1 LKNFLCCL
9 TLIRLQCAEFT
20 IMSKLP
26 ARSAGE
32 PRKINSELF
41 SMTYGALVLQLLDD
55 FDRDEDVNMHLDKIG
70 YNIGLRIIDDFF
82 SKNPNVGKCG
92 DLKEVSEMVARGLKI
107 YLGITATVS
116 NWSPGMD
123 EFSLLFETNPL
134 AEFVELPSED
144 HKNLQYSQAICGAL
158 RGALEMVQLEVS
170 ATFLQDQLRSGNT
183 NEIRV
188 KLIRKLEEQNFSKS
202 EIFSTMPISDN
213 QSLLSVRGKRITGEA
228 VRSHNVTAVKA
239 VANILRSSLGPIGL
253 DKIIVDD
260 VGDLTITNDGATILK
275 LLEVKHPAAKV
286 MIELAQLQDKE
297 VGDGTTSVVI
307 LAAEILNY
315 ADQLVKQ
322 RIHPTSI
329 ISGLRVACR
338 EAVKYMRDHLSI
350 NVDDLGRDCL
360 LCVAKTA
367 MSSKFI
373 SVESDFFANMLVDAI
388 EKVKFQEGSSTKYPV
403 NAVNVLKALGGR
415 CLDSIL
421 INGYALNCTVAS
433 QSMPKQLMQAKIACL
448 DFSLNAERLKMGIT
462 FELNDP
468 RAIDPII
475 KEEKDIARRRA
486 EKILKAGANVVLL
499 TGGMADFVIEMFVS
513 AGVMAV
519 RRCKKMDLKRIAKA
533 TGATLITSMT
543 GLETEESFDASLLG
557 HAEEV
562 VQERICDDELILIKG
577 PKARTSSSIILRGAN
592 DFVLDEMERS
602 VHDALCALK
611 RVMESGKVVVGGGT
625 VEAAISVYLEN
636 FANSLVRII
645 QYVTLFFWGLTISS
659 RELLAVAEFASAL
672 MVIPRTL
679 AVNSGEDCSDLIAKL
694 RAYHNG
700 YYMNRSD
707 ETAGLDVRNGEVIDN
722 KVAGVLEPLE
732 SKVKILKFAT
742 EAAITILRID
752 DMIKVDPEERKD
764 RRFQRVPT
772 GYGPHGA
779 KGPNCFDQIKV
790 GLVMGGAVGAAVGVI
805 FGGVS
810 ALSMGLRG
818 RELLR
823 QLGKVMA
830 TSSGSFGLFMAVGSA
845 LRC

>member
-1 LKNFLCCL
+1 MSISVILF
-9 TLIRLQCAEFT
+9 AEFT
-20 IMSKLP
+20 IMSKLV
-26 ARSAGE
+26 ARSAAE

-55 FDRDEDVNMHLDKIG
+55 FDRDEEVNMHLDKIG

-123 EFSLLFETNPL
+123 EFSLLFEANPL

-158 RGALEMVQLEVS
+158 RGALEMVHLEVS

-183 NEIRV
+183 NEI
-188 KLIRKLEEQNFSKS
+188 QKS
-202 EIFSTMPISDN
+202 ENFSTMPVSDN

-228 VRSHNVTAVKA
+228 VRSNNVTAVKA

-260 VGDLTITNDGATILK
+260 VGDLTVTNDGATILK

-307 LAAEILNY
+307 LASEILNY

-350 NVDDLGRDCL
+350 NVDDLGRDSF

-373 SVESDFFANMLVDAI
+373 AAESDFFANILLDAI

-403 NAVNVLKALGGR
+403 NAVNILKALGGR
-415 CLDSIL
+415 CLDSVL

-433 QSMPKQLMQAKIACL
+433 QGMPKQIMQAKIACL

-468 RAIDPII
+468 KAINPII
-475 KEEKDIARRRA
+475 KEEKDIARRRV

-499 TGGMADFVIEMFVS
+499 TGGMANFVIEMFVS

-519 RRCKKMDLKRIAKA
+519 RRCKKVDLKRIAKA

-592 DFVLDEMERS
+592 EFMLDEMERS

-611 RVMESGKVVVGGGT
+611 RVLESGKVVVGGGT
-625 VEAAISVYLEN
+625 VETAISVYLEN
-636 FANSLVRII
+636 FANSL
-645 QYVTLFFWGLTISS
+645 SS

-707 ETAGLDVRNGEVIDN
+707 ETAGLDVKNGEVIDN

-764 RRFQRVPT
+764 RRTRCPYSNERETQIKFRVPT

-790 GLVMGGAVGAAVGVI
+790 GLIMGGAVGAAVGVI

-823 QLGKVMA
+823 QLGKVMV

>member
-1 LKNFLCCL
+1 MSIDVILF
-9 TLIRLQCAEFT
+9 AEFT

-92 DLKEVSEMVARGLKI
+92 DLREVSEMVARGLKI

-158 RGALEMVQLEVS
+158 RGALEMVHLEVS

-183 NEIRV
+183 NEI
-188 KLIRKLEEQNFSKS
+188 LKS
-202 EIFSTMPISDN
+202 EIFSTMPVSDN

-329 ISGLRVACR
+329 IGGLRVACR

-367 MSSKFI
+367 MSK
-373 SVESDFFANMLVDAI
+373 FFANMLVDAI

-403 NAVNVLKALGGR
+403 NAVNILKALGGR
-415 CLDSIL
+415 CLDSVL

-433 QSMPKQLMQAKIACL
+433 QGMPKQLMQAKIACL

-468 RAIDPII
+468 KAINPII
-475 KEEKDIARRRA
+475 KEEKDIARRRV

-499 TGGMADFVIEMFVS
+499 TGGMANFVIEMFVS

-519 RRCKKMDLKRIAKA
+519 RRCKKIDLKRIAKA

-592 DFVLDEMERS
+592 EFMLDEMERS

-625 VEAAISVYLEN
+625 VETAISVYLEN
-636 FANSLVRII
+636 FANSL
-645 QYVTLFFWGLTISS
+645 SS

-707 ETAGLDVRNGEVIDN
+707 ETAGLDVKNGEVIDN

-752 DMIKVDPEERKD
+752 DMIKVDPEER
-764 RRFQRVPT
+764 VPT

-790 GLVMGGAVGAAVGVI
+790 GLIMGGAVGAAVGVI

>member
-1 LKNFLCCL
+1 
-9 TLIRLQCAEFT
+9 
-20 IMSKLP
+20 MSKLV
-26 ARSAGE
+26 ARNAAE

-55 FDRDEDVNMHLDKIG
+55 FDRDEEVNMHLDKIG

-123 EFSLLFETNPL
+123 EFSLLFEANPL

-158 RGALEMVQLEVS
+158 RGALEMVHLEVS

-183 NEIRV
+183 NEI
-188 KLIRKLEEQNFSKS
+188 QKS
-202 EIFSTMPISDN
+202 EYFSTMPVPDN

-228 VRSHNVTAVKA
+228 VRSNNVTAVKA

-260 VGDLTITNDGATILK
+260 VGDLTVTNDGATILK

-307 LAAEILNY
+307 LASEILNY

-350 NVDDLGRDCL
+350 NVDDLGRDSF

-373 SVESDFFANMLVDAI
+373 AAESDFFANILLDAI

-403 NAVNVLKALGGR
+403 NAVNILKALGGR
-415 CLDSIL
+415 CLDSVL

-433 QSMPKQLMQAKIACL
+433 QGMPKQIMQAKIACL

-468 RAIDPII
+468 KAINPII
-475 KEEKDIARRRA
+475 KEEKDIARRRV

-499 TGGMADFVIEMFVS
+499 TGGMANFVIEMFVS

-519 RRCKKMDLKRIAKA
+519 RRCKKVDLKRIAKA

-592 DFVLDEMERS
+592 EFMLDEMERS

-611 RVMESGKVVVGGGT
+611 RVLESGKVVVGGGT
-625 VEAAISVYLEN
+625 VETAISVYLEN
-636 FANSLVRII
+636 FANSL
-645 QYVTLFFWGLTISS
+645 SS

-707 ETAGLDVRNGEVIDN
+707 ETWRWAGLDVKNGEVIDN

-764 RRFQRVPT
+764 RRTRWVPT

-790 GLVMGGAVGAAVGVI
+790 GLIMGGAVGAAVGVI

-823 QLGKVMA
+823 QLGKVMV

>member
-1 LKNFLCCL
+1 
-9 TLIRLQCAEFT
+9 
-20 IMSKLP
+20 MSKLV
-26 ARSAGE
+26 ARSAAE

-55 FDRDEDVNMHLDKIG
+55 FDRDEEVNMHLDKIG

-123 EFSLLFETNPL
+123 EFSLLFEANPL

-158 RGALEMVQLEVS
+158 RGALEMVHLEVS

-183 NEIRV
+183 NVI
-188 KLIRKLEEQNFSKS
+188 QKS
-202 EIFSTMPISDN
+202 ENFSTMPVSDN

-228 VRSHNVTAVKA
+228 VRSNNVTAVKA

-260 VGDLTITNDGATILK
+260 VGDLTVTNDGATILK

-307 LAAEILNY
+307 LASEILNY

-350 NVDDLGRDCL
+350 NVDDLGRDSF

-373 SVESDFFANMLVDAI
+373 AAESDFFANILLDAI

-403 NAVNVLKALGGR
+403 NAVNILKALGGR
-415 CLDSIL
+415 CLDSVL

-433 QSMPKQLMQAKIACL
+433 QGMPKQIMQAKIACL

-468 RAIDPII
+468 KAINPII
-475 KEEKDIARRRA
+475 KEEKDIARRRV

-499 TGGMADFVIEMFVS
+499 TGGMANFVIEMFVS

-519 RRCKKMDLKRIAKA
+519 RRCKKVDLKRIAKA

-592 DFVLDEMERS
+592 EFMLDEMERS

-611 RVMESGKVVVGGGT
+611 RVLESGKVVVGGGT
-625 VEAAISVYLEN
+625 VETAISVYLEN
-636 FANSLVRII
+636 FANSL
-645 QYVTLFFWGLTISS
+645 SS

-707 ETAGLDVRNGEVIDN
+707 ETAGLDVKNGEVIDN

-764 RRFQRVPT
+764 RRTRCPYSNTELIAIRFSVSYSNEREAQNKFRVPT

-790 GLVMGGAVGAAVGVI
+790 GLIMGGAVGAAVGVI

-823 QLGKVMA
+823 QLGKVMV

>member
-1 LKNFLCCL
+1 LKIFLCCL

-183 NEIRV
+183 NEI
-188 KLIRKLEEQNFSKS
+188 QKS

-636 FANSLVRII
+636 FANSL
-645 QYVTLFFWGLTISS
+645 SS

>member
-1 LKNFLCCL
+1 MSIDVILF
-9 TLIRLQCAEFT
+9 AEFT

-92 DLKEVSEMVARGLKI
+92 DLREVSEMVARGLKI

-158 RGALEMVQLEVS
+158 RGALEMVHLEVS

-183 NEIRV
+183 NEI
-188 KLIRKLEEQNFSKS
+188 LKS
-202 EIFSTMPISDN
+202 EIFSTMPVSDN

-329 ISGLRVACR
+329 IGGLRVACR

-367 MSSKFI
+367 MSK
-373 SVESDFFANMLVDAI
+373 FFANMLVDAI

-403 NAVNVLKALGGR
+403 NAVNILKALGGR
-415 CLDSIL
+415 CLDSVL

-433 QSMPKQLMQAKIACL
+433 QGMPKQLMQAKIACL

-468 RAIDPII
+468 KAINPII
-475 KEEKDIARRRA
+475 KEEKDIARRRV
-486 EKILKAGANVVLL
+486 EKILKAGANK
-499 TGGMADFVIEMFVS
+499 I
-513 AGVMAV
+513 
-519 RRCKKMDLKRIAKA
+519 DLKRIAKA

-592 DFVLDEMERS
+592 EFMLDEMERS

-625 VEAAISVYLEN
+625 VETAISVYLEN
-636 FANSLVRII
+636 FANSL
-645 QYVTLFFWGLTISS
+645 SS

-707 ETAGLDVRNGEVIDN
+707 ETAGLDVKNGEVIDN

-752 DMIKVDPEERKD
+752 DMIKVDPEER
-764 RRFQRVPT
+764 VPT

-790 GLVMGGAVGAAVGVI
+790 GLIMGGAVGAAVGVI

>member
-1 LKNFLCCL
+1 
-9 TLIRLQCAEFT
+9 
-20 IMSKLP
+20 
-26 ARSAGE
+26 
-32 PRKINSELF
+32 
-41 SMTYGALVLQLLDD
+41 
-55 FDRDEDVNMHLDKIG
+55 
-70 YNIGLRIIDDFF
+70 
-82 SKNPNVGKCG
+82 
-92 DLKEVSEMVARGLKI
+92 
-107 YLGITATVS
+107 
-116 NWSPGMD
+116 
-123 EFSLLFETNPL
+123 
-134 AEFVELPSED
+134 
-144 HKNLQYSQAICGAL
+144 
-158 RGALEMVQLEVS
+158 
-170 ATFLQDQLRSGNT
+170 
-183 NEIRV
+183 
-188 KLIRKLEEQNFSKS
+188 
-202 EIFSTMPISDN
+202 MPVSDN

-228 VRSHNVTAVKA
+228 VRSNNVTAVKA

-260 VGDLTITNDGATILK
+260 VGDLTVTNDGATILK

-307 LAAEILNY
+307 LASEILNY

-350 NVDDLGRDCL
+350 NVDDLGRDSF

-373 SVESDFFANMLVDAI
+373 AAESDFFANILLDAI

-403 NAVNVLKALGGR
+403 NAVNILKALGGR
-415 CLDSIL
+415 CLDSVL

-433 QSMPKQLMQAKIACL
+433 QGMPKQIMQAKIACL

-468 RAIDPII
+468 KAINPII
-475 KEEKDIARRRA
+475 KEEKDIARRRV

-499 TGGMADFVIEMFVS
+499 TGGMANFVIEMFVS

-519 RRCKKMDLKRIAKA
+519 RRCKKVDLKRIAKA

-592 DFVLDEMERS
+592 EFMLDEMERS

-611 RVMESGKVVVGGGT
+611 RVLESGKVVVGGGT
-625 VEAAISVYLEN
+625 VETAISVYLEN
-636 FANSLVRII
+636 FANSL
-645 QYVTLFFWGLTISS
+645 SS

-707 ETAGLDVRNGEVIDN
+707 ETWRWAGLDVKNGEVIDN

-764 RRFQRVPT
+764 RRT
-772 GYGPHGA
+772 
-779 KGPNCFDQIKV
+779 
-790 GLVMGGAVGAAVGVI
+790 
-805 FGGVS
+805 
-810 ALSMGLRG
+810 
-818 RELLR
+818 
-823 QLGKVMA
+823 
-830 TSSGSFGLFMAVGSA
+830 
-845 LRC
+845 RCP

>member
-1 LKNFLCCL
+1 
-9 TLIRLQCAEFT
+9 
-20 IMSKLP
+20 MSKLP

-636 FANSLVRII
+636 FANSL
-645 QYVTLFFWGLTISS
+645 SS

>member
-1 LKNFLCCL
+1 MSIDVILF
-9 TLIRLQCAEFT
+9 AEFT

-92 DLKEVSEMVARGLKI
+92 DLREVSEMVARGLKI

-158 RGALEMVQLEVS
+158 RGALEMVHLEVS

-183 NEIRV
+183 NEI
-188 KLIRKLEEQNFSKS
+188 LKS
-202 EIFSTMPISDN
+202 EIFSTMPVSDN

-329 ISGLRVACR
+329 IGGLRVACR

-373 SVESDFFANMLVDAI
+373 SVESEFFANMLVDAI

-403 NAVNVLKALGGR
+403 NAVNILKALGGR
-415 CLDSIL
+415 CLDSVL

-433 QSMPKQLMQAKIACL
+433 QGMPKQLMQAKIACL

-468 RAIDPII
+468 KAINPII
-475 KEEKDIARRRA
+475 KEEKDIARRRV

-499 TGGMADFVIEMFVS
+499 TGGMANFVIEMFVS

-519 RRCKKMDLKRIAKA
+519 RRCKKIDLKRIAKA

-577 PKARTSSSIILRGAN
+577 SIILRGAN
-592 DFVLDEMERS
+592 EFMLDEMERS

-625 VEAAISVYLEN
+625 VETAISVYLEN
-636 FANSLVRII
+636 FANSL
-645 QYVTLFFWGLTISS
+645 SS

-707 ETAGLDVRNGEVIDN
+707 ETAGLDVKNGEVIDN

-752 DMIKVDPEERKD
+752 DMIKVDPEER
-764 RRFQRVPT
+764 VPT

-790 GLVMGGAVGAAVGVI
+790 GLIMGGAVGAAVGVI

>member
-183 NEIRV
+183 NEI
-188 KLIRKLEEQNFSKS
+188 QKS

-421 INGYALNCTVAS
+421 INGYALNCTVAV

-636 FANSLVRII
+636 FANSL
-645 QYVTLFFWGLTISS
+645 SS

-707 ETAGLDVRNGEVIDN
+707 ETWRWAGLDVRNGEVIDN

-764 RRFQRVPT
+764 RRV
-772 GYGPHGA
+772 
-779 KGPNCFDQIKV
+779 
-790 GLVMGGAVGAAVGVI
+790 
-805 FGGVS
+805 
-810 ALSMGLRG
+810 
-818 RELLR
+818 
-823 QLGKVMA
+823 
-830 TSSGSFGLFMAVGSA
+830 
-845 LRC
+845 RCPQ

>member
-367 MSSKFI
+367 MSN
-373 SVESDFFANMLVDAI
+373 FFANMLVDAI

-636 FANSLVRII
+636 FANSL
-645 QYVTLFFWGLTISS
+645 SS

>member
-1 LKNFLCCL
+1 
-9 TLIRLQCAEFT
+9 
-20 IMSKLP
+20 MSKLP

-134 AEFVELPSED
+134 AEFVELPSEN

-158 RGALEMVQLEVS
+158 RGALEMVHLEVS

-183 NEIRV
+183 NEI
-188 KLIRKLEEQNFSKS
+188 LKS
-202 EIFSTMPISDN
+202 EIFSTMPVSDN

-329 ISGLRVACR
+329 IGGLRVACR

-350 NVDDLGRDCL
+350 NVDDLGRDSL

-403 NAVNVLKALGGR
+403 NAVNILKALGGR
-415 CLDSIL
+415 CLDSVL

-433 QSMPKQLMQAKIACL
+433 QGMPKQLMQAKIACL

-468 RAIDPII
+468 KAINPII
-475 KEEKDIARRRA
+475 KEEKDIARRRV

-499 TGGMADFVIEMFVS
+499 TGGMANFVIEMFVS

-519 RRCKKMDLKRIAKA
+519 RRCKKIDLKRIAKA

-592 DFVLDEMERS
+592 EFMLDEMERS

-625 VEAAISVYLEN
+625 VETAISVYLEN
-636 FANSLVRII
+636 FANSL
-645 QYVTLFFWGLTISS
+645 SS

-707 ETAGLDVRNGEVIDN
+707 ETAGLDVKNGEVIDN

-764 RRFQRVPT
+764 RRERETQNKFRVPT

-790 GLVMGGAVGAAVGVI
+790 GLIMGGAVGAAVGVI

>member
-183 NEIRV
+183 NEI
-188 KLIRKLEEQNFSKS
+188 QKS

-373 SVESDFFANMLVDAI
+373 SVESDFFANMLVDAL

-636 FANSLVRII
+636 FANSL
-645 QYVTLFFWGLTISS
+645 SS

-707 ETAGLDVRNGEVIDN
+707 ETWRWAGLDVRNGEVIDN

-752 DMIKVDPEERKD
+752 DMIKVDPEEPLLMPG
-764 RRFQRVPT
+764 VPT

-810 ALSMGLRG
+810 ALRYEMETGKNHWLTKVLTMGLRG

>member
-1 LKNFLCCL
+1 
-9 TLIRLQCAEFT
+9 
-20 IMSKLP
+20 MSKLP

-134 AEFVELPSED
+134 AEFVELPSEN

-158 RGALEMVQLEVS
+158 RGALEMVHLEVS

-183 NEIRV
+183 NEI
-188 KLIRKLEEQNFSKS
+188 LKS
-202 EIFSTMPISDN
+202 EIFSTMPVSDN

-329 ISGLRVACR
+329 IGGLRVACR

-350 NVDDLGRDCL
+350 NVDDLGRDSL

-367 MSSKFI
+367 MSN
-373 SVESDFFANMLVDAI
+373 FFANMLVDAI

-403 NAVNVLKALGGR
+403 NAVNILKALGGR
-415 CLDSIL
+415 CLDSVL

-433 QSMPKQLMQAKIACL
+433 QGMPKQLMQAKIACL

-468 RAIDPII
+468 KAINPII
-475 KEEKDIARRRA
+475 KEEKDIARRRV

-499 TGGMADFVIEMFVS
+499 TGGMANFVIEMFVS

-519 RRCKKMDLKRIAKA
+519 RRCKKIDLKRIAKA

-592 DFVLDEMERS
+592 EFMLDEMERS

-625 VEAAISVYLEN
+625 VETAISVYLEN
-636 FANSLVRII
+636 FANSL
-645 QYVTLFFWGLTISS
+645 SS

-707 ETAGLDVRNGEVIDN
+707 ETAGLDVKNGEVIDN

-764 RRFQRVPT
+764 RRERETQNKFRVPT

-790 GLVMGGAVGAAVGVI
+790 GLIMGGAVGAAVGVI

>member
-1 LKNFLCCL
+1 LKIFLCCL

-636 FANSLVRII
+636 FANSL
-645 QYVTLFFWGLTISS
+645 SS

>member
-1 LKNFLCCL
+1 
-9 TLIRLQCAEFT
+9 
-20 IMSKLP
+20 MSKLP